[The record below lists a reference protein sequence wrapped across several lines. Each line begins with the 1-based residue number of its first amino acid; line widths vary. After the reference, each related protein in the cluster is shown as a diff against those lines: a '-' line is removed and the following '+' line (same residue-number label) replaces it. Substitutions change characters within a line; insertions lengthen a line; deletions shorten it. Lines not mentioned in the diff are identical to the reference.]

1 MSPTVVATRKRGP
14 EFLLDDP
21 FDLPRLA
28 KRGGRCSASAVA
40 ADLGLTFPLEFDP
53 VTALQLIFP
62 GADPQVRQRT
72 WRRGVELSIWL
83 VLSAL
88 LVVLV
93 LWFDTLFFSPNQPRR
108 TDLEQT
114 NRAEDK
120 RAILI
125 LCAAIVVRSLIA
137 DKLDCKLL
145 ISIYLTNINR
155 SSVCPEF

>member
-1 MSPTVVATRKRGP
+1 MATRKRGP

-93 LWFDTLFFSPNQPRR
+93 LWFNTLFFSPNQPRR